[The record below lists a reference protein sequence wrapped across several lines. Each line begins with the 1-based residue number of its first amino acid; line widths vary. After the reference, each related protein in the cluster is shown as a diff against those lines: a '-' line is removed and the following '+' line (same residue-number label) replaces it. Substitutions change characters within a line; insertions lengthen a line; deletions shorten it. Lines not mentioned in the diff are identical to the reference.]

1 MNTDDLAH
9 AGKQNQTD
17 QKLTADGFVFT
28 NAGDE
33 MVQGGQ
39 RGGAQHGSGSA
50 EIDVA
55 PLTQNIFE

>member
-9 AGKQNQTD
+9 ASKQNQTD
-17 QKLTADGFVFT
+17 QKLTGGSVFT
-28 NAGDE
+28 NVGDE

-55 PLTQNIFE
+55 PLRPNIFE